1 MKNLL
6 FRTNCSCRD
15 LRVRKNLSRPL
26 SPYTWVPI
34 HLAIG
39 VVNTEV
45 PDLNSEGITFL
56 REYCNRYGVT
66 LDEKVLYDYLNEH
79 KEDFRYRVQ
88 PALEV
93 RVSRFGV
100 DVMGVCYWDS
110 KRCEISFKRVYER
123 VDFDSEWE
131 IARTI
136 EPSMEAGLSYAQY
149 MQMMFECRDV
159 MRDMEVIGY
168 TNGVIITHLPSMIN
182 PAREETPYCLTNV
195 RGWEIPTVRTRD
207 VFRRKSKRY
216 KS

>member
-6 FRTNCSCRD
+6 FRTNCSCRN
-15 LRVRKNLSRPL
+15 LRVRKNRSRPL

-39 VVNTEV
+39 IVNTEV
-45 PDLNSEGITFL
+45 PDLNSEAIAFL
-56 REYCNRYGVT
+56 RDYCNRYGVT

-100 DVMGVCYWDS
+100 DVIGVYYWES
-110 KRCEISFKRVYER
+110 KRCELSFKKAYEK
-123 VDFDSEWE
+123 VDFDAEWE

-136 EPSMEAGLSYAQY
+136 EPSTEAGLSYAQY
-149 MQMMFECRDV
+149 MQMLFECRDV
-159 MRDMEVIGY
+159 MRDMEAAGY
-168 TNGVIITHLPSMIN
+168 TNGIIVMNLPSMIN
-182 PAREETPYCLTNV
+182 PARKKTPYFLTSV
-195 RGWEIPTVRTRD
+195 RG
-207 VFRRKSKRY
+207 
-216 KS
+216 